1 MPVSNAKA
9 GEAVVIRG
17 ADILLETLGPGDV
30 DEILALESLCFE
42 YHWNADQFRRGLLAG
57 AFHVLG
63 LRLGEHLVGYGAYS
77 VVVDEMEVLNL
88 AVHPKLRRR
97 GLGDRL
103 LRAML
108 LDCASRGVRTGFLD
122 VKVSNTAAID
132 LYRKFGFNQIGI
144 RRKYYPDTGED
155 ALLFRLDFPAAG
167 EIG

>member
-1 MPVSNAKA
+1 MH
-9 GEAVVIRG
+9 G
-17 ADILLETLGPGDV
+17 ADIRLETLGTGDV
-30 DEILALESLCFE
+30 DEILALESLCFA
-42 YHWNADQFRRGLLAG
+42 YHWNADQFRRGLVAG

-63 LRLGEHLVGYGAYS
+63 LRLGGELVGYGAYS

-88 AVHPKLRRR
+88 AVHPTLRRR
-97 GLGDRL
+97 GLGARL

-108 LDCASRGVRTGFLD
+108 ADCARRGVRTGFLD
-122 VKVSNTAAID
+122 VKVSNAAAID

-167 EIG
+167 QDG